1 MQEILTNILTNIFLG
16 LLALVGAYILYFI
29 RLVTSYL
36 KQKINSS
43 KFDEVIKQID
53 KLAETTV
60 KSIEQTTAKELRQ
73 AVKDGKISKDEL
85 ESLSN
90 EAFAKIIEELQP
102 EYFDLLK
109 DNITN
114 AENYI
119 LDVIEQKVLELKGG
133 AI

>member
-29 RLVTSYL
+29 RLITSYL

-85 ESLSN
+85 ESLSS
-90 EAFAKIIEELQP
+90 EAFTKIIEELQP

>member
-85 ESLSN
+85 ESLSS
-90 EAFAKIIEELQP
+90 EAFTKIIEELQP